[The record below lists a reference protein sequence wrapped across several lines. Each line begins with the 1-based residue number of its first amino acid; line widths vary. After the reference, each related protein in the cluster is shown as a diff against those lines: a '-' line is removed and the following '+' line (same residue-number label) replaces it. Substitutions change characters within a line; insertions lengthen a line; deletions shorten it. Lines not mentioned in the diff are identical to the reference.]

1 MDVLE
6 LLRGIS
12 NIVVCYCCVQ
22 AYVDGINYKILC
34 FLFGFVWTRCV
45 FLFLQ
50 FCGIYFDGIF
60 GVVLQLWTKQH
71 GTTSLQFV
79 EQQP

>member
-1 MDVLE
+1 MQYSSGSWVDVLE

-22 AYVDGINYKILC
+22 TYVDGVNYKILC

-45 FLFLQ
+45 FSISAILRNLF
-50 FCGIYFDGIF
+50 
-60 GVVLQLWTKQH
+60 
-71 GTTSLQFV
+71 
-79 EQQP
+79 